1 MVSDSRRCLNCDDSN
16 NSLLNS
22 IFIQYQRMNML
33 RITNE
38 IHIKRYPAKTLR
50 IAVYNEKCEIGKVV
64 SPGRSKVYFDK
75 PQNIERAFLLRS
87 RHF

>member
-1 MVSDSRRCLNCDDSN
+1 MVR
-16 NSLLNS
+16 
-22 IFIQYQRMNML
+22 

-50 IAVYNEKCEIGKVV
+50 LVVYNKKCEIEKVV

-75 PQNIERAFLLRS
+75 PQNIERAFFTKS
-87 RHF
+87 RRDASAGGNVLKYMTD